1 METRKVIAELE
12 ETQVMLVQVAKTE
25 LVMTSEE
32 GRQVVLSASAETR
45 KVMVEVEGTQVV
57 AIMGATQVL
66 MAKVKR
72 MKVMF
77 SELTGT
83 LNKLTEVRGIQ

>member
-1 METRKVIAELE
+1 M
-12 ETQVMLVQVAKTE
+12 
-25 LVMTSEE
+25 
-32 GRQVVLSASAETR
+32 VL
-45 KVMVEVEGTQVV
+45 
-57 AIMGATQVL
+57 AIMGATQVV

-83 LNKLTEVRGIQ
+83 RNKLAEVRGIQ

>member
-1 METRKVIAELE
+1 MALLISLTP
-12 ETQVMLVQVAKTE
+12 
-25 LVMTSEE
+25 S
-32 GRQVVLSASAETR
+32 SETR

-57 AIMGATQVL
+57 AIMGATQVV

-83 LNKLTEVRGIQ
+83 RNKLTEVRGIQ

>member
-1 METRKVIAELE
+1 MVETRKDIAELD

-25 LVMTSEE
+25 MMTSAE
-32 GRQVVLSASAETR
+32 GRQVMLSASAETR

-57 AIMGATQVL
+57 LAIMGVTQVV
-66 MAKVKR
+66 MAKVRR

-77 SELTGT
+77 SEMAW
-83 LNKLTEVRGIQ
+83 E

>member
-1 METRKVIAELE
+1 MINSGAEG
-12 ETQVMLVQVAKTE
+12 A
-25 LVMTSEE
+25 
-32 GRQVVLSASAETR
+32 GQVVLAETR

-57 AIMGATQVL
+57 LAIMGVTQVV

-83 LNKLTEVRGIQ
+83 LNKLVEVRGIQ